1 MANQILAGAVFHAGQ
16 VIAGVDANNPPYVGP
31 PVGKWVTRSNTFPR
45 SIFIRSVLDI
55 DADPVTIE
63 NSTTSHFGGNAV
75 SDPNG
80 NYLAINDH
88 VNDKVF
94 IYDTQDL
101 SAAPTVIT
109 PQPIDNGMFGHSMC
123 MTNDKIFVGQNPVYA
138 YDLSDLSAAPITIS
152 APTSEVAAHGFGSDL
167 ACNSTH
173 LFIGSKH
180 ARINQTGGVDT
191 SGVNSESGKV
201 HVWNLATEQFET
213 DLYGIDPEYGDM
225 FGSEIRVTDTHVAI
239 GAYGADSSPGYQPE
253 TGAVYLFDAQDL
265 SATPTK
271 LTGGGYADGFGQTI
285 DLNDTHLAVSESSNS
300 DNQNENGKLF
310 IYPLNNTS
318 SPIVAT
324 GTLYSER
331 FGSNPILFNDGSNRI
346 SFYRSFA
353 NLGQPASYFVYD
365 INDLSTPLWQEEVVT
380 ERPILMMSPYVAPPT
395 PLLAKWI
402 VVGAPFDDDGGASS
416 GTAFVFD
423 ATDPSASPT
432 KIMASNAGQ
441 SQQFGES
448 TAAFGDMIVVGA
460 TGANDNKGA
469 VFVFDATDLSAE
481 PTMLVAS
488 DGSVSDVFGCS
499 VAVSDNYI
507 VVGAKYDDPYGAS
520 SGSAY
525 VFDANDLS
533 APHTKITANDGEYND
548 RFGGAVSVSG
558 NFIVVGAQL
567 EDDEGS
573 SAGSVYVFTADNL
586 SETPTKLTPSDLDA
600 GHQFGTSVDTDG
612 VTIVV
617 GAPNSDNQSGAAY
630 VFDASNLS
638 SSPTKLT
645 QGSGDPTDLDDLFG
659 KYVSV
664 DGDYIVIGAT
674 QNNSSGSNT
683 GCVYVFDTNNL
694 SAPPTELSA
703 PDSVLQ
709 AKFGHS
715 VSVYRDV
722 ITVGVNKDDH
732 NGLTSTGAA
741 YVFDASNLGT
751 APIKIVGDQD
761 LGDCFGR
768 SVSVG

>member
-16 VIAGVDANNPPYVGP
+16 VIAGVDADNPPYVGP
-31 PVGKWVTRSNTFPR
+31 PPAYNLFRVGTEAPYTFE
-45 SIFIRSVLDI
+45 LY
-55 DADPVTIE
+55 
-63 NSTTSHFGGNAV
+63 NA
-75 SDPNG
+75 
-80 NYLAINDH
+80 AND
-88 VNDKVF
+88 
-94 IYDTQDL
+94 
-101 SAAPTVIT
+101 SAAPTTFTSNNDTRQAENGRYLALGSRDGLVEVYDLLDLSAPPRVTNPADGDPSDVYWGFRVAMSSDNLFVSSLFGGKIT
-109 PQPIDNGMFGHSMC
+109 
-123 MTNDKIFVGQNPVYA
+123 V
-138 YDLSDLSAAPITIS
+138 YDLSDMSIVNTITCPD
-152 APTSEVAAHGFGSDL
+152 AYDFRFASEII
-167 ACNSTH
+167 CNSTH
-173 LFIGSKH
+173 LFVGQS
-180 ARINQTGGVDT
+180 TGREDPNDNMT
-191 SGVNSESGKV
+191 EAGKV
-201 HVWNLATEQFET
+201 WVYNLSDFSVEHI
-213 DLYGIDPEYGDM
+213 LYPINGEFGDH
-225 FGSEIRVTDTHVAI
+225 FGSTIKVSDTHLVV
-239 GAYGADSSPGYQPE
+239 GAYGDDESSGHNQNI
-253 TGAVYLFDAQDL
+253 GAVYLYELSDL
-265 SATPTK
+265 SGSVIK
-271 LTGGGYADGFGQTI
+271 I
-285 DLNDTHLAVSESSNS
+285 DAPSGAQEWGRQVDITNTHLAVSTTNYNTPYSGGGIVNIYTISALSASLNPTYTMYS
-300 DNQNENGKLF
+300 DQTYDGMVMKGF
-310 IYPLNNTS
+310 IDDVDQIVVKEKISQSGPNTYAER
-318 SPIVAT
+318 I
-324 GTLYSER
+324 YSL
-331 FGSNPILFNDGSNRI
+331 S
-346 SFYRSFA
+346 
-353 NLGQPASYFVYD
+353 
-365 INDLSTPLWQEEVVT
+365 DLSTHLSELAVGTTFLGQIP
-380 ERPILMMSPYVAPPT
+380 PYVAPPT
-395 PLLAKWI
+395 PLSAKWI

-460 TGANDNKGA
+460 VGANDNKGA

-558 NFIVVGAQL
+558 NSIVVGAQL

-617 GAPNSDNQSGAAY
+617 GAPNADNQSGAAY

-694 SAPPTELSA
+694 SAPPTEISA

-732 NGLTSTGAA
+732 DGLTSTGAA
-741 YVFDASNLGT
+741 YVFDASNLET

-768 SVSVG
+768 SVAVG

>member
-1 MANQILAGAVFHAGQ
+1 MANEILAGAVFNAGQ
-16 VIAGVDANNPPYVGP
+16 VIAGVDADNPPYVGP
-31 PVGKWVTRSNTFPR
+31 
-45 SIFIRSVLDI
+45 
-55 DADPVTIE
+55 
-63 NSTTSHFGGNAV
+63 
-75 SDPNG
+75 
-80 NYLAINDH
+80 
-88 VNDKVF
+88 
-94 IYDTQDL
+94 
-101 SAAPTVIT
+101 
-109 PQPIDNGMFGHSMC
+109 
-123 MTNDKIFVGQNPVYA
+123 
-138 YDLSDLSAAPITIS
+138 
-152 APTSEVAAHGFGSDL
+152 
-167 ACNSTH
+167 
-173 LFIGSKH
+173 
-180 ARINQTGGVDT
+180 
-191 SGVNSESGKV
+191 
-201 HVWNLATEQFET
+201 
-213 DLYGIDPEYGDM
+213 
-225 FGSEIRVTDTHVAI
+225 
-239 GAYGADSSPGYQPE
+239 
-253 TGAVYLFDAQDL
+253 
-265 SATPTK
+265 
-271 LTGGGYADGFGQTI
+271 
-285 DLNDTHLAVSESSNS
+285 
-300 DNQNENGKLF
+300 
-310 IYPLNNTS
+310 
-318 SPIVAT
+318 
-324 GTLYSER
+324 
-331 FGSNPILFNDGSNRI
+331 
-346 SFYRSFA
+346 
-353 NLGQPASYFVYD
+353 
-365 INDLSTPLWQEEVVT
+365 TPL
-380 ERPILMMSPYVAPPT
+380 S
-395 PLLAKWI
+395 AKWI
-402 VVGAPFDDDGGASS
+402 VVGAPFDDDGGSSS

-441 SQQFGES
+441 GQQFGES

-460 TGANDNKGA
+460 SGANDNKGA

-488 DGSVSDVFGCS
+488 DGAVGDVFGCS